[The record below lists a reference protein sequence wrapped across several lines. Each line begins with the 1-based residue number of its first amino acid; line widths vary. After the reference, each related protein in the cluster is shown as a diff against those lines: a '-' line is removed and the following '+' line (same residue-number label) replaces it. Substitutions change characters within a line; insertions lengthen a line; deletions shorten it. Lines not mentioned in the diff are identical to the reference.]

1 MFSDAFGLTQAV
13 LEGRKSMTRRIIKS
27 NDADADYDVELEY
40 NAYMGDLL
48 NIGVGDIPCSY
59 PSFEDFCISKYSR
72 YHIGEVVAVAQSY
85 NDIYE
90 ELKRTHGSSS
100 SITREFFHKYIQG
113 GRMPVSNKMFV
124 KADLMPRK
132 IKITDIKVE
141 RLQDISDEDA
151 LMEGVRVSDF
161 SLPQNKYFIDG
172 IKRNGN
178 TLRYKDEQGW
188 HTFRWQTYE
197 NAINCFAALIDKV
210 SGKGTWERNPW
221 VFAYTFEL
229 VK

>member
-1 MFSDAFGLTQAV
+1 MQKIMFNDRYGLTQAV
-13 LEGRKSMTRRIIKS
+13 LEGRKTMTRRIIKID
-27 NDADADYDVELEY
+27 NDELRGMQFRGINEDGLAIMRSSIGVAQLVPKY
-40 NAYMGDLL
+40 
-48 NIGVGDIPCSY
+48 NIGD
-59 PSFEDFCISKYSR
+59 
-72 YHIGEVVAVAQSY
+72 VVAVAQSY
-85 NDIYE
+85 NDVYE

-100 SITREFFHKYIQG
+100 SITRDFFHKYIQG

-124 KADLMPRK
+124 KHEAMLNK

-151 LMEGVRVSDF
+151 LREGVRVSDF

-172 IKRNGN
+172 IKRKGN

-197 NAINCFAALIDKV
+197 NAINCFADLIDKV
-210 SGKGTWERNPW
+210 SGKGTWDRNSW
-221 VFAYTFEL
+221 VFAYSFEL